1 MILVQ
6 NRQAPSSGSKQGAVL
21 SLLNKGVKMESDWK
35 KKLGEYREQINDIDK
50 KLVDLL
56 NDRAV
61 VVMKVKKLKQK
72 ENLPLYDAR
81 REEDFEAMRA
91 SAEDA
96 LERIIGAGI
105 SSEALIGAIRRDPE
119 LRSYRFEDVMSMID
133 TLDSKDRVSGF
144 LGNQSEF

>member
-1 MILVQ
+1 MKISRLELRKIILEASSEHWSGG
-6 NRQAPSSGSKQGAVL
+6 QADYEEQQDLSSQMAP
-21 SLLNKGVKMESDWK
+21 EDD
-35 KKLGEYREQINDIDK
+35 YD
-50 KLVDLL
+50 LVD
-56 NDRAV
+56 N
-61 VVMKVKKLKQK
+61 
-72 ENLPLYDAR
+72 EYDAR

>member
-6 NRQAPSSGSKQGAVL
+6 NRQAPLSGNKKGAAL
-21 SLLNKGVKMESDWK
+21 SLLDKGVKMKSDWK
-35 KKLGEYREQINDIDK
+35 VKLGEYRDQINEIDK

-81 REEDFEAMRA
+81 REEELVESIVEYNKGPLYRDNIIQIFENILRNVQI
-91 SAEDA
+91 
-96 LERIIGAGI
+96 LE
-105 SSEALIGAIRRDPE
+105 
-119 LRSYRFEDVMSMID
+119 
-133 TLDSKDRVSGF
+133 KDEN
-144 LGNQSEF
+144 L

>member
-6 NRQAPSSGSKQGAVL
+6 NRRAPLSGNKQGAAL
-21 SLLNKGVKMESDWK
+21 SLIDKGVKMESDWK
-35 KKLGEYREQINDIDK
+35 KKLGEYRDQINEIDK

-81 REEDFEAMRA
+81 REEELVESIVKYNKGPLYRDNIIQIFENILRNVQI
-91 SAEDA
+91 
-96 LERIIGAGI
+96 LE
-105 SSEALIGAIRRDPE
+105 
-119 LRSYRFEDVMSMID
+119 
-133 TLDSKDRVSGF
+133 KDEN
-144 LGNQSEF
+144 L